1 MRRSI
6 AGLAVVVASV
16 AHAAAPALPAMV
28 AEAMPGLEAVG
39 SHHFR
44 YLLFHVYDATL
55 WAPQG
60 RWSAASPFVLDIRY
74 ALDIRGRDLSKRSIE
89 EMRKLGHDDAAK
101 LARWA
106 GEMDR
111 VFPDIKPG
119 DRLVGV
125 HVPGREAR
133 FYSARGLLGTVPDG
147 EFARAFFDIWLAE
160 RTSEPAMRRGLL
172 GTAAR

>member
-6 AGLAVVVASV
+6 AGMAVAVASV
-16 AHAAAPALPAMV
+16 AQAAVPALPVMV
-28 AEAMPGLEAVG
+28 TEAMPGLEAVG
-39 SHHFR
+39 NHHFR

-60 RWSAASPFVLDIRY
+60 RWTPTGPFALDIRY

-89 EMRKLGHDDAAK
+89 EMRKQGRDDAAK

-106 GEMDR
+106 AEMDR
-111 VFPDIKPG
+111 VFPDIKAG

-125 HVPGREAR
+125 HVPGLGAR
-133 FYSARGLLGTVPDG
+133 FYGARGLLGTVRDE
-147 EFARAFFDIWLAE
+147 EFASAFFDIWLAD
-160 RTSEPAMRRGLL
+160 RTSEPAMRRALL
-172 GTAAR
+172 GTGAR

>member
-6 AGLAVVVASV
+6 AGLAVVVASA
-16 AHAAAPALPAMV
+16 AHALSPALPAMV
-28 AEAMPGLEAVG
+28 AETMPGLEAVG

-60 RWSAASPFVLDIRY
+60 RFTPAGPFALDIRY
-74 ALDIRGRDLSKRSIE
+74 ALDIRGRDLSKRSID
-89 EMRKLGHDDAAK
+89 EMRKHGHGDSAK

-106 GEMDR
+106 AEMDR

-133 FYSARGLLGTVPDG
+133 FYNARGLLGTVPDG

-160 RTSEPAMRRGLL
+160 RTSEPAMRRGLM
-172 GTAAR
+172 GTGTR

>member
-1 MRRSI
+1 MKRSI
-6 AGLAVVVASV
+6 AGMAAAVVSV
-16 AHAAAPALPAMV
+16 AHAAAPTLPVMV
-28 AEAMPGLEAVG
+28 TGAMPGLEAVG

-55 WAPQG
+55 WAPKG
-60 RWSAASPFVLDIRY
+60 RWSADSPFALDIRY

-89 EMRKLGHDDAAK
+89 EMRKQGHDDAAK

-106 GEMDR
+106 AEMDR
-111 VFPDIKPG
+111 VFPDIKAG